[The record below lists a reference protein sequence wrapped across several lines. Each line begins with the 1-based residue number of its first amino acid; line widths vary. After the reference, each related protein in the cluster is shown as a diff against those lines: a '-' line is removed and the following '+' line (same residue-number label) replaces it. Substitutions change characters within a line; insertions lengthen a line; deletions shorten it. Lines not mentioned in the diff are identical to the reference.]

1 MRVKDRVAIVTGAA
15 QGLGEGIAL
24 RLAEEGAKIAAV
36 DVNLEGVNQIVS
48 RIKGL
53 GSDAAAF
60 NTNVADK
67 DQVQALCEAVAAK
80 WGRVDILVNNAGI
93 TRDAM
98 IKNMTVDQW
107 DAVLTVNLKAPFM
120 LIQACSRYMIEQ
132 KYGKIV
138 NIVSRAYL
146 GNIGQ
151 ANYSASKGGLVSL
164 TRTSALEMARYGI
177 NVNCIAPGPM
187 NTPMVKTIPQD
198 VFERMLKTIPLG
210 RIGEP
215 QDIANTVLFLAS
227 DEAAFITGQTI
238 FVCGGRSIGA
248 SMA

>member
-24 RLAEEGAKIAAV
+24 RLAEDGAKIAAV
-36 DVNLEGVNQIVS
+36 DVNLEGANQIAS
-48 RIKGL
+48 RIQGM
-53 GSDAAAF
+53 GREAAAF

-67 DQVQALCEAVAAK
+67 GQVQALCEAVAGK
-80 WGRVDILVNNAGI
+80 WGRIDILVNNAGI

-98 IKNMTVDQW
+98 MKNMSEDQW
-107 DAVLTVNLKAPFM
+107 DAVLSVNLKAPFL
-120 LIQACSRYMIEQ
+120 LIQAASRYMVEH

-138 NIVSRAYL
+138 NIASRAFL
-146 GNIGQ
+146 GNVGQ

-164 TRTSALEMARYGI
+164 TRTSALELARFGI

-198 VFERMLKTIPLG
+198 VFDRMLKSIPLG

-215 QDIANTVLFLAS
+215 QDIANAVLFLVS
-227 DEAAFITGQTI
+227 DEASFITGQTI

-248 SMA
+248 ALV

>member
-1 MRVKDRVAIVTGAA
+1 MRIKDRVAIVTGAA

-36 DVNLEGVNQIVS
+36 DVNQEGANQTASKIQGMG
-48 RIKGL
+48 RE
-53 GSDAAAF
+53 AMAF

-67 DQVQALCEAVAAK
+67 AQVQALCQAIVAK
-80 WGRVDILVNNAGI
+80 WGRIDILVNNAGI

-98 IKNMTVDQW
+98 LKNMTEENW
-107 DAVLTVNLKAPFM
+107 DAVLAVNLKAPFL
-120 LIQACSRYMIEQ
+120 LIQAASKYMAEQ

-138 NIVSRAYL
+138 NITSRAYL

-151 ANYSASKGGLVSL
+151 SNYSASKGGLVSL
-164 TRTSALEMARYGI
+164 TRTAALELARFGI
-177 NVNCIAPGPM
+177 NVNVIAPGPM

-215 QDIANTVLFLAS
+215 TDIANAVLFLAS
-227 DEAAFITGQTI
+227 DEAAFITGQTL

-248 SMA
+248 ALA

>member
-36 DVNLEGVNQIVS
+36 DVQEEGVNAIAE
-48 RIKGL
+48 RLRGM
-53 GSDAAAF
+53 GREAAAF
-60 NTNVADK
+60 STNVADK
-67 DQVQALCEAVAAK
+67 VQVQALCEAVAAK
-80 WGRVDILVNNAGI
+80 WGRIDILVNNAGI

-98 IKNMTVDQW
+98 MKNMTEDQW
-107 DAVLTVNLKAPFM
+107 DAVLTVNLKAPFL
-120 LIQACSRYMIEQ
+120 LIQAASRYFAEQ
-132 KYGKIV
+132 KYGKVV
-138 NIVSRAYL
+138 NIASRAFL
-146 GNIGQ
+146 GNVGQ

-164 TRTSALEMARYGI
+164 TRTSALELARYGV

-198 VFERMLKTIPLG
+198 VFDRMLKSIPLG

-215 QDIANTVLFLAS
+215 LDIANAVLFLVS

-248 SMA
+248 ALV

>member
-24 RLAEEGAKIAAV
+24 RLAEDGAKIAAV
-36 DVNLEGVNQIVS
+36 DVNLEGANQIAS
-48 RIKGL
+48 RIQGM
-53 GSDAAAF
+53 GREAAAF

-67 DQVQALCEAVAAK
+67 GQVQALCEAVAGK
-80 WGRVDILVNNAGI
+80 WGRIDILVNNAGI

-98 IKNMTVDQW
+98 MKNMTEDQW
-107 DAVLTVNLKAPFM
+107 DAVLSVNLKAPFL
-120 LIQACSRYMIEQ
+120 LIQAASRYMVEH

-138 NIVSRAYL
+138 NIASRAFL
-146 GNIGQ
+146 GNVGQ

-164 TRTSALEMARYGI
+164 TRTSALELARFGI

-198 VFERMLKTIPLG
+198 VFDRMLKSIPLG

-215 QDIANTVLFLAS
+215 QDIANAVLFLVS
-227 DEAAFITGQTI
+227 DEASFITGQTI

-248 SMA
+248 ALV

>member
-1 MRVKDRVAIVTGAA
+1 MRVKDKVAIVTGAA

-36 DVNLEGVNQIVS
+36 DVNLEGANQTAS
-48 RIKGL
+48 RIQGKG
-53 GSDAAAF
+53 GEAVAF

-67 DQVQALCEAVAAK
+67 AQIQALCEALATR
-80 WGRVDILVNNAGI
+80 WGRIDILVNNAGI

-98 IKNMTVDQW
+98 MKNMSEEQW
-107 DAVLTVNLKAPFM
+107 DAVLTVNLKAPFL
-120 LIQACSRYMIEQ
+120 LIQACSRYFAEQ
-132 KYGKIV
+132 KYGKVV
-138 NIVSRAYL
+138 NIASRAFL

-164 TRTSALEMARYGI
+164 TRTSALELARYGV

-198 VFERMLKTIPLG
+198 VFDRMLKTIPLG

-215 QDIANTVLFLAS
+215 SDIANAVLFLVS

-248 SMA
+248 ALV

>member
-15 QGLGEGIAL
+15 QGLGEGIAV

-36 DVNLEGVNQIVS
+36 DVNLEGANQTASSIQG
-48 RIKGL
+48 KGGEAIAL
-53 GSDAAAF
+53 

-67 DQVQALCEAVAAK
+67 AQVQALCEAVAAK
-80 WGRVDILVNNAGI
+80 WGRIDIVVNNAGI

-98 IKNMTVDQW
+98 IKNMTEEQW
-107 DAVLTVNLKAPFM
+107 DAVLTVNLKAPFL
-120 LIQACSRYMIEQ
+120 LIQACSRYFAEQ
-132 KYGKIV
+132 KYGKVV
-138 NIVSRAYL
+138 NIASRAFL

-151 ANYSASKGGLVSL
+151 SNYSASKGGLVSL
-164 TRTSALEMARYGI
+164 TRTSALELARYGV

-198 VFERMLKTIPLG
+198 VFDRMLKTIPLG

-215 QDIANTVLFLAS
+215 LDIANAVLFLVS

-248 SMA
+248 ALV

>member
-24 RLAEEGAKIAAV
+24 RLAEDGAKIATV
-36 DVNLEGVNQIVS
+36 DVNLEGANQIAS
-48 RIKGL
+48 RIQGM
-53 GSDAAAF
+53 GREAAAF

-67 DQVQALCEAVAAK
+67 GQVQALCEAVAGK
-80 WGRVDILVNNAGI
+80 WGRIDILVNNAGI

-98 IKNMTVDQW
+98 MKNMSEDQW
-107 DAVLTVNLKAPFM
+107 DAVLSVNLKAPFL
-120 LIQACSRYMIEQ
+120 LIQAASRYMVEH

-138 NIVSRAYL
+138 NIASRAFL
-146 GNIGQ
+146 GNVGQ

-164 TRTSALEMARYGI
+164 TRTSALELARFAI

-198 VFERMLKTIPLG
+198 VFDRMLKSIPLG

-215 QDIANTVLFLAS
+215 QDIANAVLFLVS
-227 DEAAFITGQTI
+227 DEASFITGQTI

-248 SMA
+248 ALV

>member
-24 RLAEEGAKIAAV
+24 RLAEEGAKVAVV
-36 DVNLEGVNQIVS
+36 DVNQEGAN
-48 RIKGL
+48 K
-53 GSDAAAF
+53 AAARIQEMGREAMGF

-67 DQVQALCEAVAAK
+67 AQIQALCEAVAGK
-80 WGRVDILVNNAGI
+80 WGRIDILVNNAGI

-98 IKNMTVDQW
+98 LKNMTEEQW
-107 DAVLTVNLKAPFM
+107 DAVLTVNLKAPFL
-120 LIQACSRYMIEQ
+120 LIQACSKYMAEQ

-138 NIVSRAYL
+138 NIASRAYL
-146 GNIGQ
+146 GNVGQ
-151 ANYSASKGGLVSL
+151 SNYSASKGGLVSL
-164 TRTSALEMARYGI
+164 SRTSALELARFGI
-177 NVNCIAPGPM
+177 NVNVIAPGPM
-187 NTPMVKTIPQD
+187 NTPMIKTVPQD

-215 QDIANTVLFLAS
+215 LDIANAVLFLAS

-248 SMA
+248 ALG